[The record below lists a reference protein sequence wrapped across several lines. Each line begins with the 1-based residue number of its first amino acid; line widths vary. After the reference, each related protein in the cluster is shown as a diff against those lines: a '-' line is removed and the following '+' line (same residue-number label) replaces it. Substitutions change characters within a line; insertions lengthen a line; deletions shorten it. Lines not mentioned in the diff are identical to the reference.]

1 MEPEFV
7 PVDSSMIKNLLYN
20 HDDSSLLVE
29 FKNNS
34 RYIYQ
39 DVTKQMFKEMIESE
53 SVGKYFH
60 ANIKKL
66 PNERIN

>member
-1 MEPEFV
+1 V
-7 PVDSSMIKNLLYN
+7 NTTITPVNSSMIKNLLYH
-20 HDDSSLLVE
+20 HDDNSLLVE

-39 DVTKQMFKEMIESE
+39 DVTEQMFKEMKESE

-60 ANIKKL
+60 AHIKQL